1 MKGMAVR
8 RERGSCAVI
17 AVRGINTRRRERSVL
32 RGLVALASVPLLA
45 MACAVAGGDG
55 SVARGRAADADALRP
70 SERGPS
76 VASGVGETV
85 SGETE
90 FEAGAYSGTAPVSG
104 GGVAVP
110 GGGSDSPWGVAGV
123 GAAGTVLAGVNG
135 GDLSGCVG
143 SDAGGVLLAVVAG
156 TDACPARSS
165 SAVEEP
171 AVGDAEAAAGAD
183 DSSGLMLV
191 KRAVEA
197 SGCAALFDSPGERLT
212 LAAAGFAGGATVSL
226 AGHAVSLGDVSV
238 SAPVLADATADAG
251 GVIEVSWLVPS
262 VPAASVDP
270 APRGYAVVASG
281 ANPDGGTHTARLLSP
296 VVAYPGVVPC
306 AVADTASTALGK
318 AVSIAVLANDIAPT
332 GGSLDAAS
340 VDVRAARGGE
350 FSVDSATGV
359 VTFTPEAGFWG
370 TVETTYVV
378 YDNWG
383 IGVEADLTVTV
394 DAGCTIT
401 GTAGVELIEGT
412 EGDDVL
418 CVPDREDRRAFH
430 VIDAKGGDDVVLGG
444 AGVEWIY
451 GGNGADAI
459 FGNGGE
465 DRIVAGAGVDTVHGG
480 PGMDSIYSVDL
491 ADTVIDGDHELVLSP
506 SVAVAQSGP
515 VAVDDWAW
523 ADVSG
528 TAEIDVLANDHDPNE
543 DLDPATLRLTSAPAS
558 GAAAVAVDAAGR
570 RVVSYA
576 APAAGGSV
584 SFAYE
589 VCDSLGACAEADVT
603 VMVGTS
609 GCTIAGTE
617 GDDMLRGTPGDDVIC
632 GLGGND
638 HIVGLGGDDVIVGGP
653 GHDLVYADDPADG
666 SVGGDD
672 IVWGG
677 PGHDTLLGGGGAD
690 RIWGG
695 AGDDSVYGEG
705 GDDALVGGAG
715 ADTVSGGAGDDRLW
729 GNAGDD
735 RLWGNAGDDRLYG
748 FEDDDA
754 IWGGAGDDIVWGSPG
769 DDTLWGGPG
778 DDEMRGGPGADMIRA
793 GPGDDEAAGQ
803 AGADAIWGGLGDDVL
818 WGHDGDDELHGGP
831 GADTLWGG
839 IGDDRLWGGIDADT
853 LDGGPGTDHL
863 DGGGDTDTC
872 AQAMTS
878 TGCEPG

>member
-1 MKGMAVR
+1 M
-8 RERGSCAVI
+8 
-17 AVRGINTRRRERSVL
+17 
-32 RGLVALASVPLLA
+32 
-45 MACAVAGGDG
+45 
-55 SVARGRAADADALRP
+55 
-70 SERGPS
+70 
-76 VASGVGETV
+76 

-90 FEAGAYSGTAPVSG
+90 FEAGVYGGTAPVSG
-104 GGVAVP
+104 AGAAAT
-110 GGGSDSPWGVAGV
+110 GGGSGSSWRVAGV
-123 GAAGTVLAGVNG
+123 GAAGTVLAGVNSG
-135 GDLSGCVG
+135 ALSGCVG
-143 SDAGGVLLAVVAG
+143 SDAGGMLLAVVAG
-156 TDACPARSS
+156 SEACPARSS
-165 SAVEEP
+165 AAAEET
-171 AVGDAEAAAGAD
+171 AAGDAEEPRAVANE
-183 DSSGLMLV
+183 SSGLMLV
-191 KRAVEA
+191 RRAVEA
-197 SGCAALFDSPGERLT
+197 SGCAALFNSPGERLT
-212 LAAAGFAGGATVSL
+212 LAAAGFAEGATVSL
-226 AGHAVSLGDVSV
+226 VGHAASLGDTSV
-238 SAPVLADATADAG
+238 GAPVLADAMADADG
-251 GVIEVSWLVPS
+251 LIEVSWLVPS
-262 VPAASVDP
+262 VPAPSVDA

-281 ANPDGGTHTARLLSP
+281 ANPHGGTHTARLLSP
-296 VVAYPGVVPC
+296 VVAYPGVASC

-318 AVSIAVLANDIAPT
+318 AVSISVLANDIAPT
-332 GGSLDAAS
+332 GGALDAAS
-340 VDVRAARGGE
+340 VDVRAAVGGE
-350 FSVDSATGV
+350 ISVDSATGV
-359 VTFTPEAGFWG
+359 VTFAPEAGFWG
-370 TVETTYVV
+370 TVETTYAV

-451 GGNGADAI
+451 GGDGADVI

-465 DRIVAGAGVDTVHGG
+465 DRIVAGAGVDTIHGG

-491 ADTVIDGDHELVLSP
+491 ADTVIDGDYELVLSP

-523 ADVSG
+523 ADVSAA
-528 TAEIDVLANDHDPNE
+528 AEIDVLANDHDSNE

-558 GAAAVAVDAAGR
+558 GAAAVAADAAGR

-589 VCDSLGACAEADVT
+589 VCDTLGACSTAEVT
-603 VMVGTS
+603 VLVGTA
-609 GCTIAGTE
+609 GCTIVGTE
-617 GDDMLRGTPGDDVIC
+617 SDDMLRGTPGDDVIC

-638 HIVGLGGDDVIVGGP
+638 HIVGLGGDDVIVGGQ

-666 SVGGDD
+666 SIGGDD

-677 PGHDTLLGGGGAD
+677 PGDDTLLGGAGAD

-695 AGDDSVYGEG
+695 LGDDSVYGEG
-705 GDDALVGGAG
+705 GGDALVGGSG

-735 RLWGNAGDDRLYG
+735 KLYG

-754 IWGGAGDDIVWGSPG
+754 IWGGTGDDTVWGSPG
-769 DDTLWGGPG
+769 DDTLWGGAG

-818 WGHDGDDELHGGP
+818 WGNDGDDELHGGL

-839 IGDDRLWGGIDADT
+839 PGDDRLWGGIDTDT

-863 DGGGDTDTC
+863 DGGDDTDTC
-872 AQAMTS
+872 AQAATS
-878 TGCEPG
+878 KGCEPG

>member
-17 AVRGINTRRRERSVL
+17 AVRGIDTRRRARLVL
-32 RGLVALASVPLLA
+32 RGLVALASVLLLA
-45 MACAVAGGDG
+45 MACAGAGGDG
-55 SVARGRAADADALRP
+55 SVARGQASEADALR
-70 SERGPS
+70 SSKRGAP

-90 FEAGAYSGTAPVSG
+90 FEEGAYSGTAPVSG
-104 GGVAVP
+104 AGVAVP
-110 GGGSDSPWGVAGV
+110 GGASGNSWGVAGA

-143 SDAGGVLLAVVAG
+143 SVAGGVLLAVVAG
-156 TDACPARSS
+156 SDACPARSS
-165 SAVEEP
+165 AAAEES

-191 KRAVEA
+191 QRAVEA
-197 SGCAALFDSPGERLT
+197 SGCAALFNLPGERLT
-212 LAAAGFAGGATVSL
+212 LAAAGFAGGATVGL
-226 AGHAVSLGDVSV
+226 AGHAASLGDTSV
-238 SAPVLADATADAG
+238 SAPVLADATADAD

-296 VVAYPGVVPC
+296 VVAYPGVAPC
-306 AVADTASTALGK
+306 AVADTALTALGK
-318 AVSIAVLANDIAPT
+318 AVSIAVLGNDVAPT

-340 VDVRAARGGE
+340 VDVRAAVGGE

-359 VTFTPEAGFWG
+359 VTFAPEAGFWG
-370 TVETTYVV
+370 TVVTSYAVF
-378 YDNWG
+378 DNWG
-383 IGVEADLTVTV
+383 IGVEADLAVTV

-451 GGNGADAI
+451 GGNGADVI

-465 DRIVAGAGVDTVHGG
+465 DRIVAGAGVDTVYGG

-515 VAVDDWAW
+515 VAVGDWAW
-523 ADVSG
+523 AGLSG
-528 TAEIDVLANDHDPNE
+528 TVEIDVLANDHDPNE
-543 DLDPATLRLTSAPAS
+543 DLAPATLRLTSAPAS

-584 SFAYE
+584 QFAYE
-589 VCDSLGACAEADVT
+589 VCDTLGACSTAEVT

-609 GCTIAGTE
+609 GCTIVGTE

-677 PGHDTLLGGGGAD
+677 QGHDTLLGGGGAD
-690 RIWGG
+690 RMWGG
-695 AGDDSVYGEG
+695 PGDDSVYGESG
-705 GDDALVGGAG
+705 GDALVGGPG

-729 GNAGDD
+729 GNADG
-735 RLWGNAGDDRLYG
+735 DRLYG

-754 IWGGAGDDIVWGSPG
+754 IWGGAGNDIVWGSPG
-769 DDTLWGGPG
+769 DDRLWGGPG

-818 WGHDGDDELHGGP
+818 RGGPGDDEIHGGP
-831 GADTLWGG
+831 GADTLHGDAD
-839 IGDDRLWGGIDADT
+839 DDRLWGGIDADT
-853 LDGGPGTDHL
+853 LDGGLGADHL
-863 DGGGDTDTC
+863 DGGTGADVCTR
-872 AQAMTS
+872 AATS
-878 TGCEPG
+878 VGCGPAGLP